1 MATQKFLQ
9 IGFSGTREGMNDFQ
23 KEHVKHWLIDFML
36 KTGMDDSV
44 WFHHGGCV
52 GADLEAH
59 HIARES
65 GYHLYLH
72 PPVNTFAQ
80 AILPTDCDKSDDPF
94 SFSGRNQ
101 RIVLA
106 TDVLIAAPKKSSGGG
121 TWNTIQHAINA
132 RKPHII
138 VYRDRIEVKGERP
151 ANWVLP
157 KPF

>member
-23 KEHVKHWLIDFML
+23 KAQVKSWLVEFML
-36 KTGMDDSV
+36 RSQVHDNV
-44 WFHHGGCV
+44 WLHHGGCV

-59 HIARES
+59 HIAKRI
-65 GYHLYLH
+65 GYYLYLH
-72 PPVNTFAQ
+72 PPLNTFAQ

-101 RIVLA
+101 RIVVA
-106 TDVLIAAPKKSSGGG
+106 SDVLIAAPKRSSGGG

-132 RKPHII
+132 KKPHII
-138 VYRDRIEVKGERP
+138 IYRDSIQMEG
-151 ANWVLP
+151 L
-157 KPF
+157 